1 MQSLSIDLQK
11 IAKEGHQFRN
21 WANTFGC
28 SPELYFE
35 PSTEREIVE
44 IVLLATKNK
53 KAIKVVGS
61 GHSPS
66 DLALT
71 NDYMISIHKL
81 NRLLAVD
88 SHNGI
93 ITVEAGMDLHTL
105 HQILKNNGLALS
117 NLGSIS
123 DQSVAGVMATASH
136 GTGTAYG
143 SLSTMIADLTLI
155 NGKGER
161 LFCSASSNP
170 DVFEAA
176 RCSLGA
182 LGVITRMSLKV
193 EPAFNL
199 EAKQAP
205 AKLQDVLQNWDTV
218 INSAEHV
225 RVWWYPH
232 TQDCVVWRAN
242 RTDKPVSNDPPSWFK
257 YTFVGFHVYQFALNI
272 ARYRQSMIPSLTKF
286 FYNKVHSTPT
296 QVVDESYK
304 VFNFDCLFP
313 QYVNEWAIPL
323 EKAPEALERL
333 DKFINSS
340 ELKVHFPVEIRF
352 VDGDDV
358 WMSPSYGR
366 KTCYIGVIMYRP
378 YGKPVPYKKYWRI
391 YEDIMRSLNGRPH
404 WAKAHGQTVD
414 DLERSYPKFTDY
426 LQVRQKMDPNR
437 LFVNKYIERHIVGKQ
452 PMAKL

>member
-1 MQSLSIDLQK
+1 MSSK
-11 IAKEGHQFRN
+11 KHVYVHQFHIILADN
-21 WANTFGC
+21 PGILF
-28 SPELYFE
+28 YFIF
-35 PSTEREIVE
+35 P
-44 IVLLATKNK
+44 
-53 KAIKVVGS
+53 
-61 GHSPS
+61 
-66 DLALT
+66 
-71 NDYMISIHKL
+71 Y
-81 NRLLAVD
+81 
-88 SHNGI
+88 
-93 ITVEAGMDLHTL
+93 
-105 HQILKNNGLALS
+105 Q
-117 NLGSIS
+117 
-123 DQSVAGVMATASH
+123 
-136 GTGTAYG
+136 
-143 SLSTMIADLTLI
+143 IADLTLI

-366 KTCYIGVIMYRP
+366 KTCYIGVIMYR
-378 YGKPVPYKKYWRI
+378 
-391 YEDIMRSLNGRPH
+391 
-404 WAKAHGQTVD
+404 
-414 DLERSYPKFTDY
+414 
-426 LQVRQKMDPNR
+426 
-437 LFVNKYIERHIVGKQ
+437 
-452 PMAKL
+452 